1 MGGASTR
8 HAFGGRGPKRVK
20 MRRTRI
26 EHMSAGLPLITDIAL
41 RGWHG
46 RKVPTAVIAAVRR
59 TVLWNVGPDLSTAG
73 HCAFARKPESLESVL
88 IVRAAQSNLIQR
100 DCYVAEESDAATFGI
115 RCERRYSPEMSDFI
129 FSRDNGSLLGV
140 APFAKNGDVRAH
152 SLFALAQPVDS
163 LKFLLWEPPNPSV
176 SQQSAS
182 PQPHVVAPA
191 AGHQSAELDRR
202 IDLWKK
208 SALLCNHQGR
218 QAEAS
223 QAAFPTKEPGEQENR
238 KDPQGRTV
246 CNDGDMVL
254 FNGLLCAAGEEQG
267 CVGVRDSRERN
278 GRWWR
283 SPAIKLRGVD
293 HVKEPNLNA
302 DQVLGV
308 LLYALQKND
317 SEAFHRWLNWVK
329 SIGPCTADE
338 CLASGANLP
347 RFCSLQGK
355 ESLICAAKPV
365 TCPLIQVVG
374 DLLGEATA
382 AHAVCGDPHVLGTGT
397 GLLSV
402 GLLLKGLP
410 PLPPMP
416 DPVALGHRFKELLSE
431 SDGVTKR
438 YEDLRQKV
446 EDLRKKLGWD
456 VIPFNP
462 LPKTDTLKKQIEIE
476 IEKLEL
482 AVREIRDL
490 ARLRGLGGLAL
501 AYSGRSD
508 CGGKCGDQRTG
519 FLETPRCRRTF
530 SFAKAWDSKPN
541 RKERSKDTSR
551 KAGKGEQARES
562 FF

>member
-1 MGGASTR
+1 
-8 HAFGGRGPKRVK
+8 
-20 MRRTRI
+20 
-26 EHMSAGLPLITDIAL
+26 
-41 RGWHG
+41 
-46 RKVPTAVIAAVRR
+46 
-59 TVLWNVGPDLSTAG
+59 
-73 HCAFARKPESLESVL
+73 
-88 IVRAAQSNLIQR
+88 
-100 DCYVAEESDAATFGI
+100 
-115 RCERRYSPEMSDFI
+115 
-129 FSRDNGSLLGV
+129 
-140 APFAKNGDVRAH
+140 
-152 SLFALAQPVDS
+152 
-163 LKFLLWEPPNPSV
+163 
-176 SQQSAS
+176 
-182 PQPHVVAPA
+182 
-191 AGHQSAELDRR
+191 
-202 IDLWKK
+202 
-208 SALLCNHQGR
+208 
-218 QAEAS
+218 
-223 QAAFPTKEPGEQENR
+223 
-238 KDPQGRTV
+238 
-246 CNDGDMVL
+246 MVL
-254 FNGLLCAAGEEQG
+254 FNGLLCAASEEQG
-267 CVGVRDSRERN
+267 CVGVRDSREKS

-317 SEAFHRWLNWVK
+317 SEAFHRWLDWVK

-338 CLASGANLP
+338 CLLSGANWP

-416 DPVALGHRFKELLSE
+416 DPVALGYRFKELLSE
-431 SDGVTKR
+431 SDGITKR

-446 EDLRKKLGWD
+446 EDLRKKLGWAA
-456 VIPFNP
+456 IPINP

-490 ARLRGLGGLAL
+490 ARIRGLGGLTL
-501 AYSGRSD
+501 AYHRAELIAAANAEANEPGFPRHHAAVALFLLQKLGIPSPGVKKGVERLVEKQKDENMPANPFFEFLANGRSPELLQLILDQCPATEYNDAIPRFQWSWERHDSKKEAGQTMYWD
-508 CGGKCGDQRTG
+508 CLFIAQLWKNGSPKPETPVPGSLPQSLVSLHDARRIADEAKTKIENDFKNASLVIAEIKNAADHLEAQLEDLKKAFEAFINDLPPRVNEKGEIEIPLAPGTPGSPTFTLGKKGPSISVGGKCRIG
-519 FLETPRCRRTF
+519 C
-530 SFAKAWDSKPN
+530 
-541 RKERSKDTSR
+541 
-551 KAGKGEQARES
+551 
-562 FF
+562 